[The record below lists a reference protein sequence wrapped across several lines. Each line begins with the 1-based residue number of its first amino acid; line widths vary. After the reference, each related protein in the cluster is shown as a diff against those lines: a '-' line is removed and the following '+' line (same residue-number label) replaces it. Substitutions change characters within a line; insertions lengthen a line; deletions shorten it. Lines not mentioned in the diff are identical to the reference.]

1 MKVLVVGASGFLGRH
16 IYKHFKAAGNLVTGT
31 FCSNQADPSMIRF
44 DLNMDDLESID
55 DFSEE
60 TDKCAILCAA
70 ETRLDTC
77 ENEREKSYQI
87 NVAST
92 IRLIEQLK
100 KRNYYIIFVQQNRF
114 MVEKKEIIRKM
125 MWRTQLMSMAE

>member
-92 IRLIEQLK
+92 IRLIEQL
-100 KRNYYIIFVQQNRF
+100 
-114 MVEKKEIIRKM
+114 
-125 MWRTQLMSMAE
+125 